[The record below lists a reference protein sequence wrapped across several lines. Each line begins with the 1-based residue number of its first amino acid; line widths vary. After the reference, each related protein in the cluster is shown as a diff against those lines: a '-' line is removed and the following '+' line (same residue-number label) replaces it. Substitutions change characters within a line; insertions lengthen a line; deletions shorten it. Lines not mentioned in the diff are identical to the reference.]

1 MDEWEKENEAR
12 KAEATNA
19 VVGIKNKKVEH
30 EEKTASEKLPTKT
43 EKMPANRVSAAA
55 VKIYQKRRRMR
66 ALVLYRQ
73 MLGVQGQ
80 ERTDEN
86 GNIVR
91 RGLPQEVQE
100 RLAKEG
106 GVRREAVMRRVK
118 HFSRGV
124 ILGSRKYIDEWFE
137 RNRQVCQVCRGQSRE
152 SRKTGA
158 RSIGIKALRGLY
170 SFRQLSQ
177 D

>member
-1 MDEWEKENEAR
+1 MSGAGPNLLRE
-12 KAEATNA
+12 
-19 VVGIKNKKVEH
+19 
-30 EEKTASEKLPTKT
+30 
-43 EKMPANRVSAAA
+43 VSAAA

-73 MLGVQGQ
+73 MLGVQGR

-86 GNIVR
+86 GNVVR

-124 ILGSRKYIDEWFE
+124 ILGSRKFIDEWFE
-137 RNRQVCQVCRGQSRE
+137 RNRQVCRGQSRE
-152 SRKTGA
+152 SQKTGA
-158 RSIGIKALRGLY
+158 QSMSIKALRGLY
-170 SFRQLSQ
+170 SFRQLGQ
-177 D
+177 N